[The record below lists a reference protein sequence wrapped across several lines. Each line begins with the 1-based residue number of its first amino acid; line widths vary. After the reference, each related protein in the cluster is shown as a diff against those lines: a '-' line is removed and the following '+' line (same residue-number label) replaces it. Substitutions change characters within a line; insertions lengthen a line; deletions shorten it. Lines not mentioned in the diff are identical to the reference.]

1 MAFAVLV
8 ASFVLGALLFV
19 VSGIFFYR
27 LGLEKGAQYKETSV
41 KEWLERVTE
50 EVRVKTSELENRAKK
65 AIEVGS
71 TGNAGAVG
79 PDSMS
84 DADFL
89 KMFGYPKPSGKP

>member
-1 MAFAVLV
+1 MAFAVLA

-19 VSGIFFYR
+19 VSGVFFYR
-27 LGLEKGAQYKETSV
+27 LGLEKGAQYKEASV

-50 EVRVKTSELENRAKK
+50 EVRVKTNELENRATK
-65 AIEVGS
+65 AIKTGGS
-71 TGNAGAVG
+71 GDAGIVN

-89 KMFGYPKPSGKP
+89 KMFGYPKPARKP

>member
-8 ASFVLGALLFV
+8 ASFVLGTIVFV
-19 VSGIFFYR
+19 VSGVFFYR
-27 LGLEKGAQYKETSV
+27 LGLERGAQTREASI
-41 KEWLERVTE
+41 KEWLERVAT
-50 EVRVKTSELENRAKK
+50 EVRTKVDEIEKRSAK

-71 TGNAGAVG
+71 IGNAGLVN

-89 KMFGYPKPSGKP
+89 KMFGYPKPARKL